1 MLSAEGI
8 GNELGLSGKLIDF
21 AEPIQVVHY
30 SLEKERS
37 LFKR

>member
-8 GNELGLSGKLIDF
+8 GNELGLSRKLIDF
-21 AEPIQVVHY
+21 AGPIQVVHY
-30 SLEKERS
+30 SLEEEHS